1 MHDVCISGTQVQCLN
16 HGPSFC
22 KTQQLGNGMEADPVL
37 SVMYVL
43 FSKHIPSVQ
52 DPSEELSMQK
62 MKHGSGKWGMP
73 GGSQNSKML
82 TH

>member
-1 MHDVCISGTQVQCLN
+1 
-16 HGPSFC
+16 
-22 KTQQLGNGMEADPVL
+22 MEADPVL